1 MPIRVTVT
9 EHQLSSAVLQRVAG
23 SRLGSALLSAV
34 TSHTSTC
41 ELEGPH
47 SHATPDID
55 ARMRSGLRAVSLS
68 LGILVATAIA
78 QGVVFLASGSV
89 ALLADLIHNVGDALT
104 ALPVGIAFLRRSA
117 KAEKYAGWAV
127 VLAIAVSMIV
137 AGVTAVDK
145 LINQE
150 TPDHL
155 LVLAL
160 AGIIGVAGNGIAAG
174 VRMRAGRKLGS
185 PALIA
190 DGHHA
195 KVDALVSGGV
205 VLASVLVGVGVPLA
219 DPIVALLIT
228 AMIGHVLVDAW
239 RAVSGGQHGHSH

>member
-1 MPIRVTVT
+1 V
-9 EHQLSSAVLQRVAG
+9 
-23 SRLGSALLSAV
+23 
-34 TSHTSTC
+34 SHTATC

-47 SHATPDID
+47 SHSTPDID
-55 ARMRSGLRAVSLS
+55 ARMRSGLSAVSLS
-68 LGILVATAIA
+68 LGILVATAVA
-78 QGVVFLASGSV
+78 QGIVFLASGSV
-89 ALLADLIHNVGDALT
+89 ALLADLIHNLGDALT
-104 ALPVGIAFLRRSA
+104 ALPVGIAFLLRSA
-117 KAEKYAGWAV
+117 RAERYAGWAV

-145 LINQE
+145 LINPE

-160 AGIIGVAGNGIAAG
+160 AGVIGIVGNGIAAG
-174 VRMRAGRKLGS
+174 VRTRAGRELRS
-185 PALIA
+185 SALIA

-195 KVDALVSGGV
+195 RVDALVSGGV
-205 VLASVLVGVGVPLA
+205 VLASALVGIGIPLA

-239 RAVSGGQHGHSH
+239 RTVSGREQGHSH

>member
-1 MPIRVTVT
+1 
-9 EHQLSSAVLQRVAG
+9 
-23 SRLGSALLSAV
+23 
-34 TSHTSTC
+34 
-41 ELEGPH
+41 
-47 SHATPDID
+47 
-55 ARMRSGLRAVSLS
+55 MRGGLRAVSLS
-68 LGILVATAIA
+68 LGILVATAITQA
-78 QGVVFLASGSV
+78 IVFLSSGSV

-104 ALPVGIAFLRRSA
+104 ALPVGIAFLLRSA
-117 KAEKYAGWAV
+117 KAERYAGWAV
-127 VLAIAVSMIV
+127 VLAIAASMAV

-145 LINQE
+145 LINPK

-160 AGIIGVAGNGIAAG
+160 AGIIGVVGNGIAAG
-174 VRMRAGRKLGS
+174 VRTRAGRKLRS

-205 VLASVLVGVGVPLA
+205 VLASALVGVGVPLA

-239 RAVSGGQHGHSH
+239 RTVSGRERDHTH

>member
-1 MPIRVTVT
+1 M
-9 EHQLSSAVLQRVAG
+9 
-23 SRLGSALLSAV
+23 
-34 TSHTSTC
+34 SHTATC

-47 SHATPDID
+47 SNATTDIA

-68 LGILVATAIA
+68 LGILVATAVA
-78 QGVVFLASGSV
+78 QAIVFLASGSV
-89 ALLADLIHNVGDALT
+89 ALLADLIHNMGDALT
-104 ALPVGIAFLRRSA
+104 AFPVGLAFLLRSA
-117 KAEKYAGWAV
+117 RAEKNAGWVV

-137 AGVTAVDK
+137 AGIAAVDK
-145 LINQE
+145 LINPE

-160 AGIIGVAGNGIAAG
+160 AGAIGVVGNGIAAG
-174 VRMRAGRKLGS
+174 VRTRAGHKLDS
-185 PALIA
+185 AALVA

-205 VLASVLVGVGVPLA
+205 VATSVLVGIGVPMA

-239 RAVSGGQHGHSH
+239 RTVSRREHNHAH

>member
-1 MPIRVTVT
+1 
-9 EHQLSSAVLQRVAG
+9 
-23 SRLGSALLSAV
+23 
-34 TSHTSTC
+34 
-41 ELEGPH
+41 
-47 SHATPDID
+47 
-55 ARMRSGLRAVSLS
+55 MRGGLRAVGLS

-78 QGVVFLASGSV
+78 QAIVFLSSGSV

-104 ALPVGIAFLRRSA
+104 ALPVGVAFLLRSA
-117 KAEKYAGWAV
+117 KAERYAGWAV

-137 AGVTAVDK
+137 AGATAVDK
-145 LINQE
+145 LINPV

-160 AGIIGVAGNGIAAG
+160 AGMIGVVGNGIAAG
-174 VRMRAGRKLGS
+174 VRTRAGRKLRS
-185 PALIA
+185 PALVA

-205 VLASVLVGVGVPLA
+205 VLTSALVGVGVPLA

-239 RAVSGGQHGHSH
+239 RTVSGRGRGHTH

>member
-1 MPIRVTVT
+1 M
-9 EHQLSSAVLQRVAG
+9 
-23 SRLGSALLSAV
+23 
-34 TSHTSTC
+34 SHTPTC

-47 SHATPDID
+47 SHSTPDLD
-55 ARMRSGLRAVSLS
+55 ARTRSGLRAVSLS
-68 LGILVATAIA
+68 LGILVATAVVQSI
-78 QGVVFLASGSV
+78 VFLSSGSV

-104 ALPVGIAFLRRSA
+104 ALPVGIAFLLRSA
-117 KAEKYAGWAV
+117 RAEKYAGWAV
-127 VLAIAVSMIV
+127 VVAIAVSMFV

-145 LINQE
+145 LVNRE

-160 AGIIGVAGNGIAAG
+160 AGIVGVVGNGIAAG
-174 VRMRAGRKLGS
+174 VRTRAGRKLRS
-185 PALIA
+185 AALIA

-205 VLASVLVGVGVPLA
+205 VLASLLVGIGIPLA

-228 AMIGHVLVDAW
+228 AMIGHVLLDALHTVAG
-239 RAVSGGQHGHSH
+239 RDHGHSH

>member
-1 MPIRVTVT
+1 
-9 EHQLSSAVLQRVAG
+9 
-23 SRLGSALLSAV
+23 
-34 TSHTSTC
+34 
-41 ELEGPH
+41 
-47 SHATPDID
+47 
-55 ARMRSGLRAVSLS
+55 MRGGLRAVGLS

-78 QGVVFLASGSV
+78 QAIVFLSSGSV

-104 ALPVGIAFLRRSA
+104 ALPVGVAFLLRSA
-117 KAEKYAGWAV
+117 KAERYAGWAV

-137 AGVTAVDK
+137 AGATAVDK
-145 LINQE
+145 LINPV

-160 AGIIGVAGNGIAAG
+160 AGIIGVVGNGIAAG
-174 VRMRAGRKLGS
+174 VRTRAGRKLRS
-185 PALIA
+185 PALVA

-205 VLASVLVGVGVPLA
+205 VLTSALVGVGVPLA

-239 RAVSGGQHGHSH
+239 RTVSGRERGHTH

>member
-1 MPIRVTVT
+1 
-9 EHQLSSAVLQRVAG
+9 
-23 SRLGSALLSAV
+23 
-34 TSHTSTC
+34 
-41 ELEGPH
+41 
-47 SHATPDID
+47 
-55 ARMRSGLRAVSLS
+55 MRGGLRAVGLS

-78 QGVVFLASGSV
+78 QAIVFLSSGSV

-104 ALPVGIAFLRRSA
+104 ALPVGVAFLLRSA
-117 KAEKYAGWAV
+117 KAERYAGWAV

-137 AGVTAVDK
+137 AGATAVDK
-145 LINQE
+145 LINPV

-160 AGIIGVAGNGIAAG
+160 AGMIGVVGNGIAAG
-174 VRMRAGRKLGS
+174 VRTRAGRKLRS
-185 PALIA
+185 SSLVA

-205 VLASVLVGVGVPLA
+205 VLTSALVGVGVPLA

-239 RAVSGGQHGHSH
+239 RTVSGRERGHTH

>member
-1 MPIRVTVT
+1 M
-9 EHQLSSAVLQRVAG
+9 
-23 SRLGSALLSAV
+23 
-34 TSHTSTC
+34 SHTATC

-47 SHATPDID
+47 SHTTPDID
-55 ARMRSGLRAVSLS
+55 AHTRSGLRAVSLS
-68 LGILVATAIA
+68 LGILVAIAIA
-78 QGVVFLASGSV
+78 QGMIFLASGSV
-89 ALLADLIHNVGDALT
+89 ALLADLSHNVGDALT
-104 ALPVGIAFLRRSA
+104 ALPVGIAFLLRSA
-117 KAEKYAGWAV
+117 RAEKYAGWAV

-145 LINQE
+145 LINPE

-160 AGIIGVAGNGIAAG
+160 AGIIGVVGNGIAAG
-174 VRMRAGRKLGS
+174 VRTRAGRKLHS
-185 PALIA
+185 SALIA

-205 VLASVLVGVGVPLA
+205 VLASALVGVGVPLA

-239 RAVSGGQHGHSH
+239 RTVSGRERSHSH